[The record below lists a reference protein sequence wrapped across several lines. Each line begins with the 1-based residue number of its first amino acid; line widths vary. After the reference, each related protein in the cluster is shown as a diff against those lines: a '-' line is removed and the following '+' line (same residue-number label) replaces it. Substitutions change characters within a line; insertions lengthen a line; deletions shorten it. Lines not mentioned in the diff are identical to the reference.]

1 LLGKSPLAVGTLMSG
16 MNSDLQQ
23 FIVRITNKSTNK
35 CKKIFMA
42 TQVGPKLILLYLL
55 FESIAMPRIK
65 LLRISIPVAACQW
78 KLCPV
83 MQLDLKS
90 KNDGYKPVIY
100 GSLEEGYPMEQ
111 CVSCL
116 ITGFLSLYSLY
127 CNPSLDSHN

>member
-55 FESIAMPRIK
+55 FESIAMPATK
-65 LLRISIPVAACQW
+65 LLRISIPQW
-78 KLCPV
+78 LPANGNFA
-83 MQLDLKS
+83 L
-90 KNDGYKPVIY
+90 
-100 GSLEEGYPMEQ
+100 
-111 CVSCL
+111 
-116 ITGFLSLYSLY
+116 
-127 CNPSLDSHN
+127 